1 MKQPSANKSPT
12 ASYNLDNCPLP
23 EAFSPLV
30 TYARSLQWRTRS
42 SSVLCKVL
50 ERRLDAR
57 MLVITGTSPTDHL
70 SNATRHTRGL
80 STTNSRSQRCLRD
93 HDRDKCVLSKLV
105 CNVGRHNSG
114 LGRRGPQTGSP
125 CGPARFLRIS
135 ISREVS
141 KLRLATTGQC
151 RPCLSRGPERQ
162 EMVAPAM

>member
-1 MKQPSANKSPT
+1 MSHTHVACNGGRV
-12 ASYNLDNCPLP
+12 PLQSCAKYSNGDSTL
-23 EAFSPLV
+23 ECS
-30 TYARSLQWRTRS
+30 SLQVR
-42 SSVLCKVL
+42 VLPTIYQTL
-50 ERRLDAR
+50 PGT
-57 MLVITGTSPTDHL
+57 LV
-70 SNATRHTRGL
+70 AY

-114 LGRRGPQTGSP
+114 QGRRGPQTGSP